1 MLNHKLRTK
10 FSSIHGSSS
19 PILYQISK
27 NHGRRIISCH
37 LPECSLHIPAWLTSS
52 SSWLTRIASLEALG
66 SIVHLLAAHLC
77 ISLRL
82 TGTSSRVTSI
92 LRLATLTLELI
103 VVLETH
109 LGEIRMLLVEEMECG

>member
-1 MLNHKLRTK
+1 
-10 FSSIHGSSS
+10 
-19 PILYQISK
+19 
-27 NHGRRIISCH
+27 
-37 LPECSLHIPAWLTSS
+37 
-52 SSWLTRIASLEALG
+52 
-66 SIVHLLAAHLC
+66 
-77 ISLRL
+77 LRL